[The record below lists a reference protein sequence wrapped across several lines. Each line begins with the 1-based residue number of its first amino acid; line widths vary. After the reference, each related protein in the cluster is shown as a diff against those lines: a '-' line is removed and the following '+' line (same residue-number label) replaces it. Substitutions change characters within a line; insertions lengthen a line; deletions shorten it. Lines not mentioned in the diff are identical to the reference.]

1 MKRTCYAS
9 SAITYMRA
17 PLESL
22 SFVAPTA
29 NWGLDKRQRGLDLC
43 LIGSLY
49 CWQFI
54 ASKIKLSKLSMAR
67 PPPGVCAAKQS
78 EVNDEPVKTKLAS
91 FIMGQRRPRIVLLSL
106 ISSNMGG
113 GSFLKFSLSKGT
125 LTGFLFQDCFYQL
138 AKRIQH
144 ENQRLLS
151 NPYPIWSKR
160 DVPSVGPTDYL
171 SLPSIISQADNHQL
185 VEGTAHPKFSGSSS
199 ITSSITD
206 SRECLAKIKVEDL
219 VRSGLWF
226 TSNKSSGRTT
236 DGLLKKLDRV
246 LSNFGF
252 VEKFSNANA
261 QFLPFVVSDHSPSVL
276 VIPSRNLHVS
286 SLLVCYLVIWNF
298 TYMGFVHTSYLSRN
312 TNIRNISSA
321 SVSSYIRPSTLT
333 NRSLT
338 TERPSTHPPVQ
349 YLREAQLLLKPACL
363 LQLLPAKELQDPPK
377 IHDL

>member
-54 ASKIKLSKLSMAR
+54 ASKIKLSKLSMI
-67 PPPGVCAAKQS
+67 CM
-78 EVNDEPVKTKLAS
+78 DIL
-91 FIMGQRRPRIVLLSL
+91 
-106 ISSNMGG
+106 
-113 GSFLKFSLSKGT
+113 GT
-125 LTGFLFQDCFYQL
+125 LTRFLFQDNFYQL

-151 NPYPIWSKR
+151 NPYPLWSKR

-171 SLPSIISQADNHQL
+171 SLPLIISQANNHQL
-185 VEGTAHPKFSGSSS
+185 VEGTAHPKVF
-199 ITSSITD
+199 ITD

-219 VRSGLWF
+219 VRSGIWF
-226 TSNKSSGRTT
+226 TSNKSPGRTIG
-236 DGLLKKLDRV
+236 GLLKKLDRV

-252 VEKFSNANA
+252 VERFLNANA

-276 VIPSRNLHVS
+276 VIPSGVSVKPKPFKFANYLGNKAEFLPIVEMVRNLHVS
-286 SLLVCYLVIWNF
+286 SLLVCYLVIWVSAKPKPFKFAN
-298 TYMGFVHTSYLSRN
+298 YLGNKAEFLPIVRMVKN
-312 TNIRNISSA
+312 LH
-321 SVSSYIRPSTLT
+321 VSSL
-333 NRSLT
+333 L
-338 TERPSTHPPVQ
+338 VC
-349 YLREAQLLLKPACL
+349 YLV
-363 LQLLPAKELQDPPK
+363 
-377 IHDL
+377 IW